1 MNLYRS
7 KSDVLEMLIKKGV
20 ELDSCTNSG
29 LTALQM
35 TVSTE
40 FIASMRMLIE
50 NGCDDNLQVAYLIKF
65 KFSLPFI

>member
-1 MNLYRS
+1 MNRYRS

-50 NGCDDNLQVAYLIKF
+50 NGCDVNLQVAC
-65 KFSLPFI
+65 

>member
-1 MNLYRS
+1 
-7 KSDVLEMLIKKGV
+7 VLEMLIKKGV

-50 NGCDDNLQVAYLIKF
+50 SGCDVNLQVAY
-65 KFSLPFI
+65 

>member
-1 MNLYRS
+1 
-7 KSDVLEMLIKKGV
+7 MLIKKGV

-50 NGCDDNLQVAYLIKF
+50 NGCDVNLQVAYLIK
-65 KFSLPFI
+65 